1 MAPTHTEAL
10 VGCAVTLAGVFV
22 VSITDV
28 DVALEGHALLI
39 RTLYRLLFM
48 PAVTAVSV
56 NAALVAPEIFV

>member
-56 NAALVAPEIFV
+56 SAAFVAPEILL